1 MICHQI
7 YFQLILLSNCDLL
20 RCTSFLDRGN
30 PEREIKWYRDNS
42 VNSIFSGENFVIESP
57 QVDDSGS
64 YRCQAE
70 NSVAQVSSDTK
81 SVTIIGELSRSD
93 QQDCRLNSVM
103 CSTSGLCHKAQTDQ
117 DLRTSRGQY
126 LWHNFP
132 IQGSDTL
139 LIDLQWWM
147 KGETVRITY
156 PTFSNHHREIVKTA
170 GLTLFLIPQWC
181 QDLRHS
187 SFFLNTW
194 NDFTS

>member
-1 MICHQI
+1 M
-7 YFQLILLSNCDLL
+7 
-20 RCTSFLDRGN
+20 
-30 PEREIKWYRDNS
+30 
-42 VNSIFSGENFVIESP
+42 IESP

-103 CSTSGLCHKAQTDQ
+103 CSTSGLCHIAQTDQ

-139 LIDLQWWM
+139 LIDLLLM
-147 KGETVRITY
+147 NEGRD
-156 PTFSNHHREIVKTA
+156 
-170 GLTLFLIPQWC
+170 C
-181 QDLRHS
+181 QDYLPNILKS
-187 SFFLNTW
+187 SP
-194 NDFTS
+194 

>member
-1 MICHQI
+1 MLNLIYILWHRDYRCDETMICHQI

-103 CSTSGLCHKAQTDQ
+103 CSTSGLCHKA
-117 DLRTSRGQY
+117 
-126 LWHNFP
+126 
-132 IQGSDTL
+132 
-139 LIDLQWWM
+139 
-147 KGETVRITY
+147 
-156 PTFSNHHREIVKTA
+156 
-170 GLTLFLIPQWC
+170 
-181 QDLRHS
+181 
-187 SFFLNTW
+187 
-194 NDFTS
+194 